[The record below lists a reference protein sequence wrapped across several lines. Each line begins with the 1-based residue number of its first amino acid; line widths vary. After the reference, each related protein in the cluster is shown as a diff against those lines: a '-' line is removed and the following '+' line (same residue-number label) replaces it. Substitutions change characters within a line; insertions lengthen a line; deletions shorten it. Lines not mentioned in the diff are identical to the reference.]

1 MDFTKEVKMRGK
13 TFLKWLWLF
22 LVLPFLVPISG
33 FAAKQEKSLVGEEV
47 LYFSLPSS
55 HDRLISY
62 LNEYYG
68 KYHLIMTFFPAAF
81 TPI

>member
-1 MDFTKEVKMRGK
+1 MKGK
-13 TFLKWLWLF
+13 AFLKWLWLF
-22 LVLPFLVPISG
+22 LILLLLVPISG
-33 FAAKQEKSLVGEEV
+33 FAAKEEKSLVGEEV
-47 LYFSLPSS
+47 LYFSLPSA

-68 KYHLIMTFFPAAF
+68 KYNLIMTFFPAAF

>member
-1 MDFTKEVKMRGK
+1 MRGK
-13 TFLKWLWLF
+13 TFLKWFWLF
-22 LVLPFLVPISG
+22 LVLLLLAPVSG

-47 LYFSLPSS
+47 LYFSLPST

-62 LNEYYG
+62 LSDYYG
-68 KYHLIMTFFPAAF
+68 KYNLIMTFFPAAF

>member
-1 MDFTKEVKMRGK
+1 M
-13 TFLKWLWLF
+13 FLKLLWLF
-22 LVLPFLVPISG
+22 LILLPISA
-33 FAAKQEKSLVGEEV
+33 FAAQQEKSLVGEEV
-47 LYFSLPSS
+47 LYFSLPCT